1 MTHAPRRPPPL
12 RAGDRVT
19 VVAPAGPTPVGML
32 TAGVAVLRTWGLD
45 VRVAPHV
52 LDRHPE
58 LPYLAGHD
66 TDRAGDVHDAWHDPD
81 VKAVICARGG
91 YGSQRTQDH
100 LDWAAIAA
108 APPKA
113 FAGSSDITAL
123 HTAFTTLGDTAT
135 LFAPMIATRGFV
147 HDVQAQEHLR
157 RALFTP
163 AAERVLTRPT
173 AGTLVPGTARGTTTG
188 GCATLVAFDPTTPP
202 PGSIALLEDIDE
214 DLYALDRV
222 LTNLLRRGWF
232 DTVTGIALGSWS
244 GCGDVNDLALE
255 RLGPLGVPII
265 ADLGFGHCGGQL
277 TIPMGVPVELDADRA
292 TLTVLDDGRA

>member
-12 RAGDRVT
+12 RTGDRVT
-19 VVAPAGPTPVGML
+19 IIAPAGPTPPGLL
-32 TAGVAVLRTWGLD
+32 TAGTAILRTWGLD
-45 VRVAPHV
+45 VHVAPHV
-52 LDRHPE
+52 LDHHPT

-66 TDRAGDVHDAWHDPD
+66 TDRAQDLHDAWHDPD

-100 LDWAAIAA
+100 LDWTAIAT
-108 APPKA
+108 APPKT
-113 FAGSSDITAL
+113 FTGSSDITAL
-123 HTAFTTLGDTAT
+123 HTAFTSTGDTAT

-147 HDVQAQEHLR
+147 HDVQAQENLR

-163 AAERVLTRPT
+163 DTDRVLTRPT
-173 AGTLVPGTARGTTTG
+173 ATTLTPGTARGTTTG
-188 GCATLVAFDPTTPP
+188 GCATRLASDPATPP
-202 PGSIALLEDIDE
+202 PDSIAQLEDIDE
-214 DLYALDRV
+214 DLYALDRI

-232 DTVTGIALGSWS
+232 DTVTGIALGSWTR
-244 GCGDVNDLALE
+244 CGDDVNTLALD

-277 TIPMGVPVELDADRA
+277 TIPLGAPVELDADHA
-292 TLTVLDDGRA
+292 TLTVLDA